1 MVDTVNELYSIAL
14 KLNQKS
20 DQLNALITSINAKL
34 AKLNFGIEVW
44 LKSHPIK
51 EDGDAKAFLGYYKVK
66 DEWQLSV
73 WDPDDALESGDIPS
87 PRLSGNLWPLTAASR
102 ELRLLAM
109 PLIPK
114 LLDRIKDR
122 AEELL
127 TGLEAAEKAA
137 ESLGEAPILAPK
149 HSLFLR
155 EVSRSRSGPVAGSGP
170 VIQFTVQGLP
180 AGQEAHIANMG
191 GHAGE
196 SWKILRIKDGVQGEW
211 TGAYK
216 KAVDALAAVKR
227 EFD

>member
-1 MVDTVNELYSIAL
+1 VVDTIKELSSIAL

-51 EDGDAKAFLGYYKVK
+51 ENGDSKVFLGYYKSK
-66 DEWQLSV
+66 DEWQLTV
-73 WDPDDALESGDIPS
+73 WDPDDSLEPGDIPS
-87 PRLSGNLWPLTAASR
+87 PRSSGNLWPLTAASR

-114 LLDRIKDR
+114 LLDGIKDK

-127 TGLEAAEKAA
+127 SGLEAAEKAA
-137 ESLGEAPILAPK
+137 ESLGDGKITPK
-149 HSLFLR
+149 VKLWLR
-155 EVSRSRSGPVAGSGP
+155 EVGRSRTGPVAGSGP
-170 VIQFTVQGLP
+170 IYQFSVQGLP
-180 AGQEAHIANMG
+180 AGQEAHIANLG
-191 GHAGE
+191 SHAKE
-196 SWKILRIKDGVQGEW
+196 AWQIMRIKDGVQGEW
-211 TGAYK
+211 AGEYK
-216 KAVDALAAVKR
+216 KAADALASLQR